1 MKYAKYVFLIITLL
15 AVGSIQAQWNYV
27 VDVVRGDSTALV
39 QRVKSKEKNYD
50 FVGGDT
56 VGWLH
61 NGDTVNIALAD
72 SGFANFNNRFVTV
85 TVGNGKYFLDRKALA
100 FDNSMSDQTDWVNQ
114 SKEDRMMH
122 SEVGHIYMGGTTVYW
137 VIFALFLAALL
148 LALVGESNGLL
159 LVASLVL
166 LVATALEVYGFYF
179 FKNDLLWWL
188 DKSLFSFWKRMLYAL
203 ILVSGVVA
211 QLWAMRLI
219 NAKMG
224 GGGLA
229 VWLPSIAFLVAG
241 VIDILATLVLG
252 FLHVSGNMES
262 IIFLVALS
270 LFGLIA
276 FIIIVFTNVREI
288 GGFWGTVL
296 SLFSVLWG
304 LGVLASVVLLVVAIL
319 KVFWAIILV
328 AIGAFWVI
336 STPAADEGELREQR
350 GKAQRE
356 WDENRR
362 IEAENRKKS
371 EEELR
376 KRQEH
381 LNKYGW

>member
-1 MKYAKYVFLIITLL
+1 
-15 AVGSIQAQWNYV
+15 
-27 VDVVRGDSTALV
+27 
-39 QRVKSKEKNYD
+39 
-50 FVGGDT
+50 
-56 VGWLH
+56 
-61 NGDTVNIALAD
+61 
-72 SGFANFNNRFVTV
+72 
-85 TVGNGKYFLDRKALA
+85 
-100 FDNSMSDQTDWVNQ
+100 
-114 SKEDRMMH
+114 
-122 SEVGHIYMGGTTVYW
+122 MGGTTVYW
-137 VIFALFLAALL
+137 VIFALFLVALL

-166 LVATALEVYGFYF
+166 LVATVLEVYGFYF

-203 ILVSGVVA
+203 ILVAGVVA

-229 VWLPSIAFLVAG
+229 VWLPSIAFLAAG
-241 VIDILATLVLG
+241 IIDLVATLVLG
-252 FLHVSGNMES
+252 FLHVSGNKES
-262 IIFLVALS
+262 IVFLVALS

-276 FIIIVFTNVREI
+276 FIIIVFVNVREI

-296 SLFSVLWG
+296 SLFSMLWG

-328 AIGAFWVI
+328 AIGAFLVI
-336 STPAADEGELREQR
+336 STPAADEGELRER
-350 GKAQRE
+350 REKAQRE
-356 WDENRR
+356 WDESRR

-381 LNKYGW
+381 LIKHGW